1 MFKSNSKEATLRE
14 IGIIM
19 KVELKGQI
27 KNDKLIIKKCHVCGQ
42 MNESHQE
49 PQKCTGCK
57 KSFLPV
63 NYFSK
68 VHSKSQAE
76 YDKLF
81 AFGHELH
88 DEDVI
93 KGLTVLW

>member
-1 MFKSNSKEATLRE
+1 
-14 IGIIM
+14 M

-27 KNDKLIIKKCHVCGQ
+27 NNDKLIIKKCHVCGH

-49 PQKCTGCK
+49 PQKCTECK

-68 VHSKSQAE
+68 VHSKSPAE
-76 YDKLF
+76 YEKLF
-81 AFGHELH
+81 AFGHELR

>member
-1 MFKSNSKEATLRE
+1 
-14 IGIIM
+14 M
-19 KVELKGQI
+19 KVELKGQL

-42 MNESHQE
+42 ISESNQE
-49 PQKCTGCK
+49 PQKCTKCK

-68 VHSKSQAE
+68 VHTKSQSE
-76 YDKLF
+76 YEKLF
-81 AFGHELH
+81 AYGHELH
-88 DEDVI
+88 DEDII

>member
-1 MFKSNSKEATLRE
+1 
-14 IGIIM
+14 M
-19 KVELKGQI
+19 KVELKGQVSNEKVI
-27 KNDKLIIKKCHVCGQ
+27 VKKCHICGHIS
-42 MNESHQE
+42 EGHQE
-49 PQKCTGCK
+49 PSKCTKCK

-68 VHSKSQAE
+68 VHSKANKD

-81 AFGHELH
+81 ALSHDLHE
-88 DEDVI
+88 EDLI